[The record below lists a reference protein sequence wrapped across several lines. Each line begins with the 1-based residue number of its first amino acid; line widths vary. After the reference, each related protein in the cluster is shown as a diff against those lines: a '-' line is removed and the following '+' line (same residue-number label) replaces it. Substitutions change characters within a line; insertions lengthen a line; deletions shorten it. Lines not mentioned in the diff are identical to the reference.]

1 MRCSALR
8 WPITGSTA
16 DLRRNWRLMLGVTL
30 ADFLRLGLFSIVDKQ
45 WCGQSQRKT
54 ASVIVTLLETP
65 QLGRAIAY
73 RLDRGRVRGR
83 QLDLLFGTDP
93 NMYPSFVLL
102 IRNCWT
108 LSLRCCPAVQRSKR
122 LVRVSLIANTG
133 RTTSYKAL
141 QNSKIM
147 IK

>member
-65 QLGRAIAY
+65 QLSRAIAY

-93 NMYPSFVLL
+93 NMSVVRLANSELL
-102 IRNCWT
+102 DLKSALLSGRST
-108 LSLRCCPAVQRSKR
+108 L
-122 LVRVSLIANTG
+122 
-133 RTTSYKAL
+133 KAAGEGQPDRKHGPHDQL
-141 QNSKIM
+141 
-147 IK
+147 